1 MRLAG
6 RGMCPIWGTVLTG
19 SKSRYGG
26 FEACCETVFYTPK
39 FYLLNHLAEDMSWLT
54 VLKLAC
60 FLEFERFNID
70 LKR

>member
-1 MRLAG
+1 MKLAG
-6 RGMCPIWGTVLTG
+6 RGMCRIRSTVFTC

-26 FEACCETVFYTPK
+26 FEARCETVFYTPK
-39 FYLLNHLAEDMSWLT
+39 FYLLNHLAEDMSWFT